1 MAELGPT
8 PRLIHTH
15 PYLLTLATD
24 RDAVRR
30 AIFNFVWH
38 IGPAMNLIVSTR
50 VEDQHLRFEVQG
62 QWQYN
67 DALNLAYQVKAAAL
81 RENVDHLL
89 VDLRRVARSPFVQGK
104 VLVCDRLRRAL
115 PPAMRVALLGPVEMI
130 DIEGRQDPL
139 QARVVLFASERS
151 ALLWLD
157 GIHAAIKNPSVL
169 RSEGQ
174 AAGKET

>member
-1 MAELGPT
+1 MLT
-8 PRLIHTH
+8 P
-15 PYLLTLATD
+15 ATT
-24 RDAVRR
+24 RDIVRR
-30 AIFNFVWH
+30 GAAQIVWH

-50 VEDQHLRFEVQG
+50 AEDQHLRFEVQG

-81 RENVDHLL
+81 RESIDHLL
-89 VDLRRVARSPFVQGK
+89 LDMRRLARSPFVQGK
-104 VLVCDRLRRAL
+104 FLICDRLRRAL
-115 PPAMRVALLGPVEMI
+115 PPSMRVALLGPVEMI
-130 DIEGRQDPL
+130 DVEGRQDPL

-157 GIHAAIKNPSVL
+157 GVHAAIKNPSVL